1 MEKKYILFQ
10 KQCAACR
17 VGQLGILT
25 QSILVFHTC
34 LHFENFYSNTKSR
47 GRRRLAPNSKST
59 PPPNEACAADVI
71 KCDGICQCATCEDES
86 ECQNRIFRLISSPT
100 LNELKPTG
108 FWKVVRIPGNG
119 TASVRVPFTSHGR
132 VAISAMS
139 VGTRGNNFD
148 SIRLNVFYK
157 WANPGIVFRFFVF
170 SK

>member
-1 MEKKYILFQ
+1 M
-10 KQCAACR
+10 
-17 VGQLGILT
+17 
-25 QSILVFHTC
+25 
-34 LHFENFYSNTKSR
+34 
-47 GRRRLAPNSKST
+47 
-59 PPPNEACAADVI
+59 
-71 KCDGICQCATCEDES
+71 
-86 ECQNRIFRLISSPT
+86 ISSPT
-100 LNELKPTG
+100 LNEIKPTG